1 MISWSAP
8 TRLLFPERA
17 GAGLAQETWRDR
29 PDLALIVVAVLANLS
44 WRLVRYGLNFPIWG
58 DEAMLAVNI
67 CDRDWI
73 GLSGTLDYNQTA
85 PLGFLWAESCMAR
98 MFGTSLYA
106 LRLLPLV
113 CGILSTLLFVRL
125 ACLWLPRRSAVLA
138 IAVFCASYY
147 PVRHSTEIKPYAVDL
162 FVGLCLTL
170 LGLRLHRNR
179 DRHGDWLTWV
189 LLSVVAVW
197 CSYPA
202 VFLSGGILL
211 ALLPGVCREPD
222 VNRRCWWALS
232 AGLLCISFA
241 AMSHMLLAAQAD
253 HIATLVSSEMW
264 RGAFPPLNQPWT
276 IPWWLLRIHAGR
288 MLAYPLG
295 GDDWGSLPTLIL
307 VGLGIAAAC
316 RSRRGGDLPLF
327 LAPAVCALVAACLH
341 KYPYGGSART
351 SLFLAPAI
359 CLLAGSGLHSLCRR
373 GNRGLRVRK
382 RLRAVC
388 LALLLLTCGGV
399 LRDVVR
405 PYKTLSDEQ
414 LRRAFIDLL
423 QRSKPDEPW
432 IVVNLLANHE
442 PEQTVMP
449 GGLTVPDFDFYTRT
463 MGRSRLLKSR
473 PLNAVSR
480 GQPVVWLVTHVSTR
494 HPVDPGH
501 QTRSFAA
508 LSSAYVRTEHVRW
521 QLDAF
526 ESLQAWK
533 FSLPRHELHDRR
545 VRRRMATSVSGSGPS
560 AAHGN

>member
-1 MISWSAP
+1 LIQQPSPIRS
-8 TRLLFPERA
+8 LFSGRTGPA
-17 GAGLAQETWRDR
+17 FAQRTWPGR
-29 PDLALIVVAVLANLS
+29 PDTWLIVVAVLVNLS

-73 GLSGTLDYNQTA
+73 GLTGTLDYNQTA

-125 ACLWLPRRSAVLA
+125 ACAWLPRRSAALA

-147 PVRHSTEIKPYAVDL
+147 PVRHATEIKPYAVDL
-162 FVGLCLTL
+162 FVCLCLTL
-170 LGLRLHRNR
+170 LGLQLHRNR
-179 DRHGDWLTWV
+179 NRHRGWLAWV

-202 VFLSGGILL
+202 VFVCGGVLL
-211 ALLPGVCREPD
+211 ALLPGVIVERD
-222 VNRRCWWALS
+222 SGRRCWWALS
-232 AGLLCISFA
+232 AGMLCISFA
-241 AMSHMLLAAQAD
+241 TMSHMLFATQAD
-253 HIATLVSSEMW
+253 HIAELASSEMW
-264 RGAFPPLNQPWT
+264 RGAFPPLDQPWT

-307 VGLGIAAAC
+307 VTLGIAAAY
-316 RSRRGGDLPLF
+316 RSRRRQDLPLF
-327 LAPAVCALVAACLH
+327 LAPAVCALFAACLH
-341 KYPYGGSART
+341 TYPYGGSART

-359 CLLAGSGLHSLCRR
+359 CLLAGSGLHSVCRR
-373 GNRGLRVRK
+373 GSCGILVRK
-382 RLRAVC
+382 RVRALC
-388 LALLLLTCGGV
+388 LALMFLTCGGV
-399 LRDVVR
+399 VRDVVQ
-405 PYKTLSDEQ
+405 PYKTMSDAQ

-423 QRSKPDEPW
+423 RRSEPDEPW
-432 IVVNLLANHE
+432 IVVNRLANHE
-442 PEQTVMP
+442 PQQTVMP

-463 MGRSRLLKSR
+463 LGQSRLLPSR
-473 PLNAVSR
+473 QLDDLAPEH
-480 GQPVVWLVTHVSTR
+480 PVVWLVTHVSTR
-494 HPVDPGH
+494 HPVDPSH
-501 QTRSFAA
+501 QARSFAA

-533 FSLPRHELHDRR
+533 FSLPRHDFHGDA
-545 VRRRMATSVSGSGPS
+545 VRRRMATSAS
-560 AAHGN
+560 AGASAVQGN